1 MEGLGS
7 GSGLIR
13 AVNWVSSVGNDPV
26 MEAWIRI
33 ARNVGGGMR
42 ASKEDGDVVLKEMG
56 GRRKFSEEGGA
67 WIEGGEVSL
76 GGIRRVIRTARK
88 R

>member
-1 MEGLGS
+1 
-7 GSGLIR
+7 
-13 AVNWVSSVGNDPV
+13 